1 MQYIKRDLGSY
12 KLHMIK
18 TDKFKSIMVKV
29 SFRRPIKKQE
39 ITMRNILCNMLTQ
52 SSNNYKT
59 KRQMAIKAQD
69 LYAASISNNNSRIGN
84 YINTDIVLSTLS
96 DKYTEEGNFKKSL
109 EFLRDIIYNPDV
121 TNNKFNEK
129 SLDIVKTNANIALE
143 GLREDSNLYSIMRL
157 MENMDSDSPISYR
170 ITGYL
175 EDLDKV
181 NSSNLY
187 TYYKKMI
194 DKDLMDIFVV
204 GNIDFDEIEELIKEN
219 FKIKTFKK
227 CRVKYLL
234 DEKKTRIR
242 KKTVIETDENSQSK
256 LAIGCRVSGLSEY
269 ERNYPLTL
277 YSIILGSGT
286 DSKLFKVAR
295 EEHSLCY
302 YINAVPNKLDNV
314 ILIRA
319 GIDSENIKKTSE
331 VVEQQMKMMQ
341 KGKFSEE
348 DINIAK
354 EYFNTALDNIVES
367 ESSIIS
373 TYYMMELLGL
383 DDIELRRKK
392 MNEVSA
398 EEIVKVAK
406 KIKLDTI
413 YCLEGITK

>member
-69 LYAASISNNNSRIGN
+69 LYAASISSNNSRIGN

-269 ERNYPLTL
+269 
-277 YSIILGSGT
+277 
-286 DSKLFKVAR
+286 
-295 EEHSLCY
+295 
-302 YINAVPNKLDNV
+302 
-314 ILIRA
+314 
-319 GIDSENIKKTSE
+319 
-331 VVEQQMKMMQ
+331 
-341 KGKFSEE
+341 
-348 DINIAK
+348 
-354 EYFNTALDNIVES
+354 
-367 ESSIIS
+367 
-373 TYYMMELLGL
+373 
-383 DDIELRRKK
+383 
-392 MNEVSA
+392 
-398 EEIVKVAK
+398 
-406 KIKLDTI
+406 
-413 YCLEGITK
+413 

>member
-18 TDKFKSIMVKV
+18 TDKFKSIMIKV

-69 LYAASISNNNSRIGN
+69 LYAASISSNNSRIGN
-84 YINTDIVLSTLS
+84 YINTDIVLATLS

>member
-1 MQYIKRDLGSY
+1 
-12 KLHMIK
+12 
-18 TDKFKSIMVKV
+18 
-29 SFRRPIKKQE
+29 
-39 ITMRNILCNMLTQ
+39 
-52 SSNNYKT
+52 
-59 KRQMAIKAQD
+59 
-69 LYAASISNNNSRIGN
+69 
-84 YINTDIVLSTLS
+84 
-96 DKYTEEGNFKKSL
+96 
-109 EFLRDIIYNPDV
+109 
-121 TNNKFNEK
+121 
-129 SLDIVKTNANIALE
+129 
-143 GLREDSNLYSIMRL
+143 
-157 MENMDSDSPISYR
+157 
-170 ITGYL
+170 
-175 EDLDKV
+175 
-181 NSSNLY
+181 
-187 TYYKKMI
+187 MI